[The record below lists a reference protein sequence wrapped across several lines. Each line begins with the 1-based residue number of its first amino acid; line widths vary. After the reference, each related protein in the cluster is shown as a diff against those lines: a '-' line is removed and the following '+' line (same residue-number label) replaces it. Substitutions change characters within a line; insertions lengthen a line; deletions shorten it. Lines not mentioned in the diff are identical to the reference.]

1 MKSSR
6 LAVQISAFV
15 GAVSLSLSSFAA
27 IVDSG
32 PLTITVPQ
40 NLDGIYY
47 NVVTGANG
55 ATGAGTAGWDIN
67 VYQPDAAFG
76 ISFFWPTPNTNA
88 GGVATGTVY
97 NSLAVGA
104 VINAASNFSIAAG
117 GGGNANFV
125 NYQTAGQK
133 TLGIRFTNE
142 AGGGVH
148 FGYIN
153 FTTSGPL
160 GFPAQITRIVYDNVA
175 GTAVTVAGAGP
186 TATVTAGTAPGNINL
201 TRTLPTST
209 STSTLSF
216 TTAGAPA
223 TVNCAATGTGYT
235 VAPAS
240 LALAVGTPGTV
251 TVTHTGTTAGSFP
264 GVVTCTPAA
273 PAAGG
278 PFVYNYTTTVNAAAA
293 LVQAPALNSF
303 GALLLLA
310 GIGLFGAFSVR
321 RFS

>member
-15 GAVSLSLSSFAA
+15 GAVTLSLSSFAA
-27 IVDSG
+27 VVDSG

-88 GGVATGTVY
+88 GGVAAGTVY
-97 NSLAVGA
+97 SSLAVGT
-104 VINAASNFSIAAG
+104 VVNSASNFSIASG
-117 GGGNANFV
+117 GGGATNFV
-125 NYQTAGQK
+125 NFITAGPK

-153 FTTSGPL
+153 FITSGR
-160 GFPAQITRIVYDNVA
+160 AYI
-175 GTAVTVAGAGP
+175 
-186 TATVTAGTAPGNINL
+186 
-201 TRTLPTST
+201 
-209 STSTLSF
+209 
-216 TTAGAPA
+216 
-223 TVNCAATGTGYT
+223 AA
-235 VAPAS
+235 
-240 LALAVGTPGTV
+240 
-251 TVTHTGTTAGSFP
+251 
-264 GVVTCTPAA
+264 
-273 PAAGG
+273 
-278 PFVYNYTTTVNAAAA
+278 
-293 LVQAPALNSF
+293 
-303 GALLLLA
+303 
-310 GIGLFGAFSVR
+310 
-321 RFS
+321 